1 MLDVLGC
8 AMTVLTVYCVWLALA
23 DHTAPASGKYT
34 SSVMRKRW
42 DAARWLAKWHGGE
55 PKQYIGAV
63 MRGYNVLCTPSAR
76 WCWLLLAVDLQLGF
90 YMLRTVL

>member
-8 AMTVLTVYCVWLALA
+8 VMAVLTTYCVLFALA

-34 SSVMRKRW
+34 SAVMRKRW
-42 DAARWLAKWHGGE
+42 KAARWLARWHGGE

-63 MRGYNVLCTPSAR
+63 MQGYNVLCTPSAR
-76 WCWLLLAVDLQLGF
+76 WCWLLLAVDVQLGF
-90 YMLRTVL
+90 YMLRVLL